1 MCLLCCVVRHKRVFH
16 SKVFG
21 WTQEL
26 FEACQQSAAGRN
38 GAQWCIAHQGP
49 SGIMD
54 EIMPERGLVLQ
65 SLYCNNFVTR
75 NRLEAH
81 ISLIR
86 LWHLLYIYVTY
97 LKKNFLSQH
106 HQTLYSVESDIKAR
120 LKYCPEIIYIHITR
134 LTDGWWLV
142 LRPVNGKEVIFVWHK
157 PRNPIF
163 YRLRVS
169 RNITRKIFF
178 HIDHQINLS
187 CTKNPIVFSF
197 LCVCIKGCISIN
209 VKASC
214 LVNGPGNRW
223 KGSSDCYHALHCII
237 FFNLDNITTNFED

>member
-1 MCLLCCVVRHKRVFH
+1 MIWITILGVWEPICLNGVQSHKECWNRGVVCNKSRKKQNISDLNRRRIDIPEKSHKVCLLCCVVRHKRVFH

-26 FEACQQSAAGRN
+26 FEACQQSAVGRN

-65 SLYCNNFVTR
+65 ILYCNNFVTR

-81 ISLIR
+81 IFLMR

-106 HQTLYSVESDIKAR
+106 HQTLYIVWKVISKQDWNTALR
-120 LKYCPEIIYIHITR
+120 LFIFILPDWQMG
-134 LTDGWWLV
+134 DGLCFD
-142 LRPVNGKEVIFVWHK
+142 RSMGKK
-157 PRNPIF
+157 
-163 YRLRVS
+163 
-169 RNITRKIFF
+169 
-178 HIDHQINLS
+178 
-187 CTKNPIVFSF
+187 
-197 LCVCIKGCISIN
+197 
-209 VKASC
+209 
-214 LVNGPGNRW
+214 
-223 KGSSDCYHALHCII
+223 
-237 FFNLDNITTNFED
+237 

>member
-1 MCLLCCVVRHKRVFH
+1 MWEPICLNGVQSHKECWNRGVVCNKSREKGNISDLNRRRIDILEKSHKVCLLCCVVRHKRVFH

-21 WTQEL
+21 WRQEL
-26 FEACQQSAAGRN
+26 FEACPQSAVGRN

-97 LKKNFLSQH
+97 LKKSFYLNI
-106 HQTLYSVESDIKAR
+106 IKHYIVWKVISKQDWNTVLR
-120 LKYCPEIIYIHITR
+120 LFIFILPDWQMG
-134 LTDGWWLV
+134 DGWSM
-142 LRPVNGKEVIFVWHK
+142 GKK
-157 PRNPIF
+157 
-163 YRLRVS
+163 
-169 RNITRKIFF
+169 
-178 HIDHQINLS
+178 
-187 CTKNPIVFSF
+187 
-197 LCVCIKGCISIN
+197 
-209 VKASC
+209 
-214 LVNGPGNRW
+214 
-223 KGSSDCYHALHCII
+223 
-237 FFNLDNITTNFED
+237 